1 MPPEV
6 GPFGLGNPLP
16 QYFLLAGHVD
26 AQHQEQGLGPHQA

>member
-1 MPPEV
+1 
-6 GPFGLGNPLP
+6 LP